1 MGLFLTDDH
10 NGAQIL
16 SDLRGELDKNRVCI
30 AFVEM
35 IPDNMV
41 SFYYFSIKTHL
52 QILKSSASV
61 VIIYGDT
68 ESLHAV
74 IQNIVQHLITWKVWV
89 MKSQWDVSK
98 YLSTFIFDSLHGS
111 LIFAHQHAEISEFR
125 KFIQTYNPSKYPED
139 LCLAVLWNTH
149 FNCSF
154 SGPDCKILGNCL
166 PNVSLEMLP
175 RNIWEM
181 NMTEESYSIY
191 NSVYAVA
198 RSVHEK
204 TLKQVKIHPS
214 GNGEVNSHPWEVISL
229 FVYFINSTMTCEVL

>member
-125 KFIQTYNPSKYPED
+125 KFIQTYNPS
-139 LCLAVLWNTH
+139 
-149 FNCSF
+149 
-154 SGPDCKILGNCL
+154 
-166 PNVSLEMLP
+166 
-175 RNIWEM
+175 
-181 NMTEESYSIY
+181 
-191 NSVYAVA
+191 
-198 RSVHEK
+198 
-204 TLKQVKIHPS
+204 
-214 GNGEVNSHPWEVISL
+214 
-229 FVYFINSTMTCEVL
+229 